1 MSFPANIDLWTLD
14 GSTGFKLSGPLTNSY
29 SGDRAGASVSSVGDI
44 NGDGFDDVIVG
55 AWTASATFANYAS
68 GISYVVFGKSSGFA
82 ANIELSTLD
91 GSSGFKLN
99 GAANSDWS
107 GRSVSSAGD
116 VNGDGFADLIIGAPG
131 ADPHGFESGASYVVF
146 GKASGFG
153 ANVELSDLDGSTG
166 FKLSGVE
173 LVGEVNHLNRF
184 SGRSVSS
191 AGDVNGDGFDDL
203 IIGVSGDSTNETLA
217 GASYVMFG
225 KASGFAANIDLSSLD
240 GSTGF
245 RLLGDTHFGS
255 FGKSVSAAGDVNGD
269 GFDDMIVGA
278 YGESPNGVLSGASY
292 VVFGKSMGF
301 DATVALSS
309 LDGTTG
315 FKLSGSAFNN
325 QSGGSV
331 SAGDV
336 NGDGF
341 ADLIVGALGVA
352 AADTEPAFGA
362 TYVVFGK
369 ASGFAANIDLSSLDG
384 STGFRLHG
392 EFLGGNTGISAASA
406 GDVNGDGF
414 DDLIVGGDWAG
425 PADIHSNLSGASYV
439 VFGKASGFDA
449 TIFLSS
455 LDGSTGFKLNR
466 GEHADHLGYSVSS
479 AGDVNGDGFDDLIM
493 GAPGAS
499 PNGNSSGASYV
510 VFGGAF
516 GATVT
521 TTGTSAA
528 EMLIG
533 GTGVDTLTGGGGLD
547 AFHGGAGDDRLVAG
561 DLAFRLVDGGTGTDT
576 LALAGSG
583 LSLDITNVLAAAK
596 LDGIERIDLTGSGN
610 NTLAVNALAVLGG
623 IGAVTGGRHVLA
635 VEGNAGDTVA
645 FDTGLWSS
653 TGSFTDSNG
662 TFDRYVLGSAEV
674 DVEQGVTVSI
684 PDAAPVAGSVS
695 VSDVTV
701 TEGDSGTQLATFT
714 VTRTGGTAAFS
725 VNYATSDG
733 TATVADNDYVAT
745 SSTLQFG
752 EGVNSQTISVVINGD
767 TKVESTET
775 FQVSLSAPSSGV
787 ILADGTGV
795 GTLQNDDAAPVTTV
809 SSGQTLSIFDGQTG
823 SGVVV
828 LNGGTQYV
836 YSGGVANDT
845 TISAGGH
852 EYVFSGGQ
860 DSGAQIAGERQV
872 WGGGTA
878 SGAEIVNGGV
888 EYVYGSASGATISGG
903 GTQYLDLGGMAF
915 GTTIEDDGSQ
925 FIFGNASAVA
935 TTVSSGGN
943 QIVYSG
949 GLTIGTT
956 LQTEAWESVWGGGTA
971 AGTTVFG
978 GYLSVYSGGVSSNAN
993 ILSAGWAFA
1002 WGGGTASDTVVGSGG
1017 YLDVYSGGATVG
1029 ASILNGAW
1037 EFTWGSGTTAT
1048 GTVVSSGGYEY
1059 VYSGG
1064 TSINT
1069 TVKNGGWQFVWDAG
1083 TTATGTV
1090 VSSGG
1095 YLDVYSGGAATGTV
1109 VRDGGWEL
1117 AWTGGSVSG
1126 ATVLSGGIEFVW
1138 SGGSAANTVVSSGG
1152 VLDAYGST
1160 MGTTVNNG
1168 GLEFV
1173 FSGGVASGT
1182 TVNSGGNLDVFAS
1195 GVARGATINSGGWSY
1210 VWSGGLD
1217 SAGTV
1222 GSGGYEDILAG
1233 GSALGMTVSNG
1244 GNQYVYGSAGGT
1256 IVNNG
1261 FQHVFAGGLA
1271 SSTEVSNGGWGYV
1284 WAGGV
1289 ASNTTVRAGGLG
1301 LVFAGGT
1308 ISGATLSG
1316 GFLEIQS
1323 GGTAGS
1329 STISFSSAGGTLEL
1343 DDSQHFAGRIAG
1355 FGAGGAMD
1363 LTDIAFGAQTTLGY
1377 TAGPGNTSGTL
1388 TLSDGTHIA
1397 AIQLFGQYLA
1407 ANFAKAS
1414 DSQGGTL
1421 ITYPSSTPAEQQSL
1435 LTQPQPG

>member
-1 MSFPANIDLWTLD
+1 MSFPAYIDLSSLN
-14 GSTGFKLSGPLTNSY
+14 GSNGFAMGSLRTNTY
-29 SGDRAGASVSSVGDI
+29 SSDRLGISVSSVGDI

-55 AWTASATFANYAS
+55 ASTASATVANYAS
-68 GISYVVFGKSSGFA
+68 GISYVVFGKALGFA
-82 ANIELSTLD
+82 ANIDLSALD
-91 GSSGFKLN
+91 GTAGFRLS

-107 GRSVSSAGD
+107 GQSVSSAGD

-131 ADPHGFESGASYVVF
+131 ADPHGFETGASYVVF

-166 FKLSGVE
+166 FKLSGVQ
-173 LVGEVNHLNRF
+173 VIGDVNHINRY

-203 IIGVSGDSTNETLA
+203 IIGVSGDSTNESLA

-225 KASGFAANIDLSSLD
+225 KASGFTANIDLSSLN

-269 GFDDMIVGA
+269 GFDDLIIGA

-292 VVFGKSMGF
+292 VVFGKSSGF
-301 DATVALSS
+301 DATVTLSS

-315 FKLSGSAFNN
+315 FKLSGAAFNG

-341 ADLIVGALGVA
+341 DDLIVGAVGVA
-352 AADTEPAFGA
+352 AADDQPAYGG

-369 ASGFAANIDLSSLDG
+369 ASGFAADLNLSSLNGNTGFRLNGEAAGGNSGISVASAGDVNGDGFDDLIIGDSNAGADGPNATVAGVSYVVFGKATGFAAAVHLSSLDG
-384 STGFRLHG
+384 SSGFKLSRAAG
-392 EFLGGNTGISAASA
+392 NDDLGQSVASA

-414 DDLIVGGDWAG
+414 DDLIVG
-425 PADIHSNLSGASYV
+425 
-439 VFGKASGFDA
+439 
-449 TIFLSS
+449 
-455 LDGSTGFKLNR
+455 
-466 GEHADHLGYSVSS
+466 
-479 AGDVNGDGFDDLIM
+479 
-493 GAPGAS
+493 APGA
-499 PNGNSSGASYV
+499 GAYGISAGSSYV

-533 GTGVDTLTGGGGLD
+533 GTGADTLTGGGGLD
-547 AFHGGAGDDRLVAG
+547 TFHGGAGDDRLIAG
-561 DLAFRLVDGGTGTDT
+561 DLAFRLADGGTGTDT

-583 LSLDITNVLAAAK
+583 LSLDIANPAMAAK
-596 LDGIERIDLTGSGN
+596 LDGIERIDLSGSGN
-610 NTLAVNALAVLGG
+610 NTLTVNALAVLGG
-623 IGAVTGGRHVLA
+623 IGAVTDGRHVLA
-635 VEGNAGDTVA
+635 VEGDAGDTVA
-645 FDTGLWSS
+645 FATGFWSS
-653 TGSFTDSNG
+653 MGSFTDGNG
-662 TFDRYVLGSAEV
+662 TFNRYVLGSAEV
-674 DVEQGVTVSI
+674 DIEQGVTVTI
-684 PDAAPVAGSVS
+684 LDAAPVAGSVS
-695 VSDVTV
+695 ISDATV
-701 TEGDSGTQLATFT
+701 TEGDSGTRLATFT
-714 VTRTGGTAAFS
+714 ITRTGGTAAFS
-725 VNYATSDG
+725 VNYVTSDG
-733 TATVADNDYVAT
+733 TATVADSDYVAT
-745 SSTLQFG
+745 SGTLQFG
-752 EGVNSQTISVVINGD
+752 ESVNSRTISVVINGD
-767 TKVESTET
+767 TMIESTET
-775 FQVSLSAPSSGV
+775 FQVSLSAPSNGA
-787 ILADGTGV
+787 ILADDTGI

-809 SSGQTLSIFDGQTG
+809 SSGQALSIFDGQT
-823 SGVVV
+823 SNSIVVQG
-828 LNGGTQYV
+828 GGTQYV

-845 TISAGGH
+845 MIAAGGH
-852 EYVFSGGQ
+852 EYVFSGGY

-903 GTQYLDLGGMAF
+903 GTQYLDLGGVAF
-915 GTTIEDDGSQ
+915 GTTIENGGWQFTFGS
-925 FIFGNASAVA
+925 ASAVA

-956 LQTEAWESVWGGGTA
+956 LQTQAWESVWGGGTA
-971 AGTTVFG
+971 VGTTVFG

-1002 WGGGTASDTVVGSGG
+1002 WGGGTVSDTVVGSGG
-1017 YLDVYSGGATVG
+1017 YLDVYSGGASVNATL
-1029 ASILNGAW
+1029 LNGAW
-1037 EFTWGSGTTAT
+1037 DFIWGSGSTAT
-1048 GTVVSSGGYEY
+1048 GTVISSGGYED

-1064 TSINT
+1064 AAIGA
-1069 TVKNGGWQFVWDAG
+1069 TVMNGGWQFVWGEG

-1138 SGGSAANTVVSSGG
+1138 SGASAANTVVSSGG

-1160 MGTTVNNG
+1160 SGTVIHDG

-1210 VWSGGLD
+1210 IWSGGLD

-1233 GSALGMTVSNG
+1233 GTALGMTVATG
-1244 GNQYVYGSAGGT
+1244 GIQYVYGSAGGT

-1271 SSTEVSNGGWGYV
+1271 TGTEVSNGGWGYV

-1289 ASNTTVRAGGLG
+1289 ASNTTVKAGGLG
-1301 LVFAGGT
+1301 VVFAGGT
-1308 ISGATLSG
+1308 LSGATLSG

-1343 DDSQHFAGRIAG
+1343 DDSQHFAGRVAG
-1355 FGAGGAMD
+1355 FGAAGAID
-1363 LTDIAFGAQTTLGY
+1363 LSDIAFGAQTTLGY
-1377 TAGPGNTSGTL
+1377 TPEAGNTSGTL
-1388 TLSDGTHIA
+1388 TLSDGTHTA
-1397 AIQLFGQYLA
+1397 AIQLFGQYMA

-1414 DSQGGTL
+1414 DGHGGTL
-1421 ITYPSSTPAEQQSL
+1421 VTYPSSAPAEQQSL
-1435 LTQPQPG
+1435 LTQPQ